1 MILPAATASPIAKKK
16 RVLLVD
22 TSRTKRDLRS
32 ETMRKLG
39 MDVDCAGDVAEDEA
53 KRAQARL
60 QKVTESQVEKVD
72 ALAARKEAEVM
83 EV

>member
-1 MILPAATASPIAKKK
+1 MQK
-16 RVLLVD
+16 
-22 TSRTKRDLRS
+22 
-32 ETMRKLG
+32 
-39 MDVDCAGDVAEDEA
+39 AGDVAEDEA